1 MVSAKKTLYSGILL
15 ILIIAAMILSN
26 ALQNSSVK
34 KNETPFYPKFTE
46 NFGKIILSRSDET
59 VILSKEGDSW
69 FAALGIE
76 PEIKYAADSVKVI
89 SIVNKIAEMKRDIF
103 VGTNKTNDAEYGLT
117 GDSAFTVKIFNK
129 QDMQIGDFVLGKKS
143 ENWRFNYFRQSGSDK
158 IFLVGGGI
166 GFAFKTDINEWR
178 SKVLFAFKPEN
189 VTEITAEYP
198 NEGSLSKEV
207 FNIKKDGAKWIL
219 NEKFDANTDSIAR
232 FLKDIVELDA
242 GSWDYTYSIPD
253 EVSGLAKPS
262 QKYSIL
268 QNDGKEY
275 TLVVGNLDGD
285 RPRYFV
291 RADGDKQIAFI
302 FRSQA
307 QRLILSKERITN
319 TNEQSEKIMQKM
331 LEEYQARQQAAE
343 LGNMGR

>member
-1 MVSAKKTLYSGILL
+1 MISAKKTLYSGVLL
-15 ILIIAAMILSN
+15 LLIIAAMILSN
-26 ALQNSSVK
+26 TLQNSSVK
-34 KNETPFYPKFTE
+34 KNEAPFYPKFTE
-46 NFGKIILSRSDET
+46 NFGKIIISKDDET

-103 VGTNKTNDAEYGLT
+103 VGTNKTNDAEYGLV
-117 GDSAFTVKIFNK
+117 GDSAFNVKIFNK

-143 ENWRFNYFRQSGSDK
+143 ENWRFNYFRQNGSDK

-178 SKVLFAFKPEN
+178 SKVLFAFKPEDI
-189 VTEITAEYP
+189 TKITAEYP
-198 NEGSLSKEV
+198 NEV
-207 FNIKKDGAKWIL
+207 FSIKKDGAKWIL
-219 NEKFDANTDSIAR
+219 NEKFDANTDSIVS

-242 GSWDYTYSIPD
+242 GGWDYTYSIPD
-253 EVSGLAKPS
+253 EISGLANPS
-262 QKYSIL
+262 QKYKIL

-275 TLVVGNLDGD
+275 TLIVGKLDGE

-291 RADGDKQIAFI
+291 RVNGDKQIAFL
-302 FRSQA
+302 FRSQV
-307 QRLILSKERITN
+307 QRLKLSKERITN

-343 LGNMGR
+343 SGSMGR